1 MDRGIF
7 LFLRFE
13 EPETVS
19 KGKEERSESYA
30 DNSENENNVALKTS
44 LILLSRQ
51 TSFKK

>member
-30 DNSENENNVALKTS
+30 DNSENENNVALKNKFDT
-44 LILLSRQ
+44 IKQ
-51 TSFKK
+51 TNQF